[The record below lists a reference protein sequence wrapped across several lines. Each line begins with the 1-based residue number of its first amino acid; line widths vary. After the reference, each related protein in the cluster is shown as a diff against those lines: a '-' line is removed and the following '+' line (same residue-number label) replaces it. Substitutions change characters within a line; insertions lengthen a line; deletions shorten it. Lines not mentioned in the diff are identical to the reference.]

1 MFMHSGDVMVMTGQS
16 RLLYHAVPRIVPAP
30 PDSLAEK
37 MEGCCEA
44 KQPVTPSFV
53 TDPLT
58 EEDWSVCSKY
68 IQSSRINMT
77 VRQVL
82 GPNQCFPESPSS
94 AHQLT
99 GAELELGHQD
109 EAADGST
116 SVKRKKLSP

>member
-30 PDSLAEK
+30 LDSLAEK
-37 MEGCCEA
+37 MEVCCEA
-44 KQPVTPSFV
+44 KRPVFPSSV
-53 TDPLT
+53 MEPLT
-58 EEDWSVCSKY
+58 EEDWAVCFKY

-82 GPNQCFPESPSS
+82 GPEQCFPESPSS

-99 GAELELGHQD
+99 SAELEIGHQD

-116 SVKRKKLSP
+116 SVKRKKVSP